1 MRIYNTPKQLENG
14 ISDKLLDFLN
24 EDFKDYVFETESEMV
39 KKIVYSYRATDY
51 AMHERR
57 MDNGGLSDIRNMEA
71 IVLHAAPGEGAV
83 VYVNN
88 TLPQE
93 LDYNAHPLSE
103 AEAVE
108 TGNEDWNM
116 SRTEANKGP
125 GPREFT
131 KATLHQIASSR
142 KTYSVFKEYFNK
154 NGIETKKIK

>member
-1 MRIYNTPKQLENG
+1 MKISNTPSEFQEQLN
-14 ISDKLLDFLN
+14 DTLLDFLQT
-24 EDFKDYVFETESEMV
+24 DFKDYVFETESEMV

-108 TGNEDWNM
+108 TGDEDWNM

-131 KATLHQIASSR
+131 KATLHQIASGN

-154 NGIETKKIK
+154 KGIETRKTK

>member
-1 MRIYNTPKQLENG
+1 MKISNTPSEFQKQLN
-14 ISDKLLDFLN
+14 DTLLDFLQT
-24 EDFKDYVFETESEMV
+24 DFKDYVFETESEMV

-93 LDYNAHPLSE
+93 LDYNTHPLSE

-108 TGNEDWNM
+108 TGDEDWNM
-116 SRTEANKGP
+116 SRTETNKGP

-131 KATLHQIASSR
+131 KATLHQIASGN

-154 NGIETKKIK
+154 KGIETRKTK

>member
-1 MRIYNTPKQLENG
+1 MKICNTPSEFQEQLN
-14 ISDKLLDFLN
+14 DTLLDFLQT
-24 EDFKDYVFETESEMV
+24 DFKDYVFETESEMV

-131 KATLHQIASSR
+131 KATLHQIASGN
-142 KTYSVFKEYFNK
+142 KTYSVFKEYLGK
-154 NGIETKKIK
+154 KGIQTTKIK